1 MIDLSPSII
10 TKHFAS
16 IESLEAQYCN
26 VPGFRVVQLE
36 KGPLDCRIYRLVLD
50 QAIFEFRHLNTPLRI
65 FGEKSTEN
73 LTFELVISPICDN
86 YLSHGFNIT
95 TGTLYGFDSGRGID
109 LRLPKNTLMGT
120 LIIKKAVFQPYLN
133 SMGRL
138 DINQRILGQN
148 YVQIGE
154 KFKVLQ
160 DYLIQLYGLIK
171 NQNIF
176 LDQTKISKILLEDY
190 LPLLIT
196 TIPSAKKHSR
206 KYPKYSQR
214 WSLVRQ
220 VESYLLHN
228 LDHPITLKELCEH
241 FYATKSPLISAFQE
255 ILGMSPLAYLKVLRL
270 HAIRRVLRYADP
282 DTTIVSVMHKFGFW
296 HAGRFSVDYKK
307 LFGESPS
314 DTLKK

>member
-1 MIDLSPSII
+1 MANSPPSIV

-16 IESLEAQYCN
+16 IESLEAQYSN
-26 VPGFRVVQLE
+26 SPGFRVVQLE

-65 FGEKSTEN
+65 AGEKSAEN

-86 YLSHGFNIT
+86 YLSHGFNIS
-95 TGTLYGFDSGRGID
+95 TGILYGFDSGRGID
-109 LRLPKNTLMGT
+109 LRLPKHTLMGT
-120 LIIKKAVFQPYLN
+120 LIIKKAAFQPYLE

-138 DINQRILGQN
+138 DIDQRLLSQN

-154 KFKVLQ
+154 QFKSLQ
-160 DYLIQLYGLIK
+160 DYLLQLYSLVK
-171 NQNIF
+171 SQSSF
-176 LDQTKISKILLEDY
+176 LDQRSISKILLEDY

-196 TIPSAKKHSR
+196 TIPSVERPSQLSL
-206 KYPKYSQR
+206 KYSQR

-220 VESYLLHN
+220 VESYLLNN
-228 LDHPITLKELCEH
+228 LDQPITLKELCEQ
-241 FYATKSPLISAFQE
+241 FYATKSPLSYAFQE
-255 ILGMSPLAYLKVLRL
+255 VLGMSPLAYLKILRL
-270 HAIRRVLRYADP
+270 HAIRRVLKYADP
-282 DTTIVSVMHKFGFW
+282 DTTIISLMHQFGFW
-296 HAGRFSVDYKK
+296 HAGRFSLDYKK